1 MSWMDNSVWASKEF
15 NSYSNIRNRLNENS
29 VAKVNQSQTLL
40 GDISKAKSINLD
52 KILGDQS
59 IQ

>member
-1 MSWMDNSVWASKEF
+1 MDNSVWASKEF
-15 NSYSNIRNRLNENS
+15 NSHSNLRNRLNENS